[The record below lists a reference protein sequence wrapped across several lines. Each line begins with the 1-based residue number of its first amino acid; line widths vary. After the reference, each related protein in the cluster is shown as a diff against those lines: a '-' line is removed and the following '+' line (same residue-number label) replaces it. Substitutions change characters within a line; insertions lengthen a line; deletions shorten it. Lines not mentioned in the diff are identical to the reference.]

1 MKGVSKC
8 VTLGHIHK
16 SLMATECKTPV
27 GLVGSGKS
35 ARLRTH
41 CEISEAGLSSHQDWC
56 IAVSGFDADRGV
68 TRLVPPL
75 CSLFEGAAGS
85 PMLVR

>member
-8 VTLGHIHK
+8 VTLGHFHK

-41 CEISEAGLSSHQDWC
+41 CEISEAGLSSRQDWR
-56 IAVSGFDADRGV
+56 IAVSGFDVDRGV

-75 CSLFEGAAGS
+75 SVCLKGQ
-85 PMLVR
+85 